1 MNSVAYVTVDVFTRQ
16 RFSGNQLAVIPDA
29 RGLTSA
35 QMQDIAAEFRY
46 SEVTFVLPPQDPVNT
61 AQVRIFTP
69 TMEIPF
75 AGHPNVGTAFILGR
89 QREIFGKAAG
99 DVLRFEEKAGI
110 VEAALTRDAHGQ
122 VIGASISAPEPLSL
136 GPQIDVETI
145 ARCASIEA
153 KQIVLTTHAPMI
165 ASIGLPFAIAELADL
180 ATLGKACPNTAAFA
194 EAGRRY
200 SPDDDQF
207 ALFVYVRQP
216 DNPWALRA
224 RMFAPLDNVIED
236 PATGSASGALGALL
250 TSLLPESSA
259 HIEIT
264 IEQGVEMG
272 RRSVIGV
279 TAEKSDG
286 QVRSIRI
293 AGQCAAVMTGAILL

>member
-1 MNSVAYVTVDVFTRQ
+1 MNSVAYVTVDVFTSE

-75 AGHPNVGTAFILGR
+75 AGHPNVGTAFVLGR
-89 QREIFGKAAG
+89 QREIFGKTAG

-110 VEAALTRDAHGQ
+110 VEAELKRDTHGQ
-122 VIGASISAPEPLSL
+122 VIGAAISAPESLLL

-153 KQIVLTTHAPMI
+153 KQIVLTTNAPMI
-165 ASIGLPFAIAELADL
+165 ASVGLPFAIAELADL
-180 ATLGKACPNTAAFA
+180 DTLGKACPNTAAFA

-250 TSLLPESSA
+250 TSLLPESGA

-279 TAEKSDG
+279 TAEKSEG
-286 QVRSIRI
+286 QVRTIRI
-293 AGQCAAVMTGAILL
+293 AGQCAAVMTGTILL